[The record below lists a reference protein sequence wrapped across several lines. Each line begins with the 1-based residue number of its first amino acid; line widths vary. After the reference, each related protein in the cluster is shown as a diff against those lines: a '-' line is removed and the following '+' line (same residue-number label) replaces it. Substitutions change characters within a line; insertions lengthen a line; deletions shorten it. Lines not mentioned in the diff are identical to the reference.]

1 MMLSVKSRG
10 VAVTLRRCCQGLR
23 PEIAISAGVTSN
35 HKAAGQAYRYR
46 CCSPLRQS
54 LGVGSTK
61 LSKSL
66 TECHC
71 RLLVKTWPHPMASQ
85 SLTSHWSMAV
95 SRLVP
100 RDATLVQ

>member
-1 MMLSVKSRG
+1 MPSVKWPG
-10 VAVTLRRCCQGLR
+10 VAVTLWRCCQGLR
-23 PEIAISAGVTSN
+23 PEIAISAGQTSN

-54 LGVGSTK
+54 LGVGSIK

-66 TECHC
+66 KQCRR
-71 RLLVKTWPHPMASQ
+71 RLLVKTWTHPMVSQ
-85 SLTSHWSMAV
+85 SLTSHWSMVV

-100 RDATLVQ
+100 RDANLVQ